1 MGWAFFNSEGAE
13 RVVADTTIPS
23 ATIWMTASAV
33 AAAGWLMCDGS
44 EVAIASYPE
53 LFNAIG
59 TTYNSNGSAP
69 APAVGN
75 FRIPDFRAHHPVG
88 AGTAQ
93 TGTPAAGNSYLL
105 GVKAGTKDHTHP
117 VTVNAHTHTMAHTHD
132 YTHTHNMAH
141 EHSYTHTHNLQNHVH
156 GNSHNHVVPS
166 VAGINSGGVA
176 LIRPDIIAGAL
187 DGANGANG
195 YPNGSAELGGNVGV
209 PSIQNVQNA
218 WPTANEATRGMEIWY
233 FRTSEPRSNNQG
245 SASNPNTQNNT
256 TTPATT
262 NQSSTV
268 TTGQNNNTTSGQ
280 SSVNTGAASTSTT
293 STANVATGTAT
304 VIANIPP
311 VLPINF
317 MIKV

>member
-1 MGWAFFNSEGAE
+1 MGWSFFNSEGAE

-93 TGTPAAGNSYLL
+93 TGTPAAGNSYLR

-117 VTVNAHTHTMAHTHD
+117 VNVDAHTHTMAHTHD
-132 YTHTHNMAH
+132 LSNHSHTYSHTHDFF
-141 EHSYTHTHNLQNHVH
+141 HTHPLQTHVH
-156 GNSHNHVVPS
+156 ENEHRHLVPS
-166 VAGINSGGVA
+166 TTGINSGTLVVM
-176 LIRPDIIAGAL
+176 RPDVAAGLL
-187 DGANGANG
+187 DGANGNNG
-195 YPNGSAELGGNVGV
+195 YPNSESHLGGDIGV
-209 PSIQNVQNA
+209 ASVQNDFV
-218 WPTANEATRGMEIWY
+218 TLLGG
-233 FRTSEPRSNNQG
+233 SNTGTEVWFFASSPPKARQG
-245 SASNPNTQNNT
+245 LGLGAKLNTGNNT
-256 TTPATT
+256 TTPNT
-262 NQSSTV
+262 SSI
-268 TTGQNNNTTSGQ
+268 
-280 SSVNTGAASTSTT
+280 STSTT
-293 STANVATGTAT
+293 NSQNNATSGSPSINATGAATVSTTSGANVATGTAT